1 MLNLNQFSHL
11 VALADEAHFARA
23 AVKVHLSQPAF
34 SRSIQAAEHAVGLRL
49 FERDRGQIR
58 PTPAGSFLIEKARRL
73 LFEARCLERD
83 IQLYQQGE
91 LGDTAFGM
99 GPFPATT
106 LLHEVVSSL
115 RASHPKIGIRVE
127 INNWRLL
134 LERLRKEDIEF
145 FVAAT
150 ADIDASEE
158 LDIQPLM
165 KQSVNFYARLKHP
178 LKKRLQLSDVWSH
191 GVAATKITPT
201 LEATLSR
208 ALGLH
213 QDQSPTLAL
222 QCDDVDVLHHTALSS
237 DTVIISTDLA
247 VRRKGHIKLLR
258 KLDVID
264 FPTAYVS
271 IGIISLRK
279 RSYSPMARE
288 IIGVI
293 RIAADESISVWR

>member
-1 MLNLNQFSHL
+1 
-11 VALADEAHFARA
+11 
-23 AVKVHLSQPAF
+23 
-34 SRSIQAAEHAVGLRL
+34 
-49 FERDRGQIR
+49 
-58 PTPAGSFLIEKARRL
+58 
-73 LFEARCLERD
+73 
-83 IQLYQQGE
+83 
-91 LGDTAFGM
+91 
-99 GPFPATT
+99 
-106 LLHEVVSSL
+106 VVSSL